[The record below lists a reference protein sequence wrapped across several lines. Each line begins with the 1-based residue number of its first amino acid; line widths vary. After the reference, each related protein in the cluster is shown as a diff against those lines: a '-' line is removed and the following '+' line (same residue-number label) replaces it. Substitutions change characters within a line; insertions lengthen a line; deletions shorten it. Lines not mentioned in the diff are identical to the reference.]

1 MSDLKPVKKLLLF
14 ISLLLA
20 TSAWGENSL
29 DKITEGETTGTIGE
43 LSVELYGWGD
53 GDITGTWGEED
64 VELYNWGDG
73 TITGTIGE
81 QEVDLYDWGDGSFT
95 GSLEDEDLDLFHWFD
110 QGKIMSDEE
119 LTPRELEELD
129 KLALKTGQYGELE
142 IQDEKIQ
149 KR

>member
-1 MSDLKPVKKLLLF
+1 MKKILILL
-14 ISLLLA
+14 SLLLA
-20 TSAWGENSL
+20 TNAWAENSL

-73 TITGTIGE
+73 
-81 QEVDLYDWGDGSFT
+81 SFT

-110 QGKIMSDEE
+110 
-119 LTPRELEELD
+119 
-129 KLALKTGQYGELE
+129 
-142 IQDEKIQ
+142 
-149 KR
+149 